1 EADPVASVERPSVFA
16 QTLKCC
22 EFLSLIRRSR
32 RGTAALGGHQVQL
45 LGWRGGMLELRGQH
59 REQWGLKGEP
69 VGGSGLVWRRGEGQD
84 GHCSYP
90 NPPSTSITM
99 FLWSFLT
106 IDSSLNNHYS
116 QLDMKWV
123 DPAGPLI
130 ARSIGSG
137 FTFSSYYMAWIRQ
150 APGKGLEWIAN
161 FDTGSTAYYSESV
174 KGRFTISRDNT
185 RQQLYLQMSSLR
197 AVDSAVYYCARETQ

>member
-1 EADPVASVERPSVFA
+1 MIALLLNCIITRRMKGSPPNGWTYIFV
-16 QTLKCC
+16 LKHRANFQALCDK
-22 EFLSLIRRSR
+22 ESKAWRYGWMVRSQMEVNVVSGLSYRI
-32 RGTAALGGHQVQL
+32 
-45 LGWRGGMLELRGQH
+45 
-59 REQWGLKGEP
+59 
-69 VGGSGLVWRRGEGQD
+69 SGLVWRRGEGQD

-130 ARSIGSG
+130 ARSISDHKIPEGSISIKSVPL
-137 FTFSSYYMAWIRQ
+137 TESH
-150 APGKGLEWIAN
+150 
-161 FDTGSTAYYSESV
+161 ST
-174 KGRFTISRDNT
+174 
-185 RQQLYLQMSSLR
+185 
-197 AVDSAVYYCARETQ
+197 